1 MNTVVCHKVI
11 EQPRLSL
18 KKKVWMLV
26 KVTLVD
32 HCYAEIQDRLQ
43 IFILAWRF
51 LLVETG
57 QSKNFYR
64 EKFLAE

>member
-32 HCYAEIQDRLQ
+32 HCYAEIQDRLH
-43 IFILAWRF
+43 
-51 LLVETG
+51 
-57 QSKNFYR
+57 NF
-64 EKFLAE
+64 ELECL